1 MSYLGCARPPP
12 RPLCRGTNC
21 SPPLRRAPLPGCLL
35 LPLCLLRLVN
45 TPSSWRCRSDVV
57 QVSSPLG
64 SLPLMPQ
71 PHPDPSPPGTTG
83 FTQQLTNCENPRTAS
98 STDPELGGPGQW
110 ERGPALSPQS
120 PLCLNVR
127 VACLDRVSR
136 SPVSSRGGTRAP
148 GPQTCICIQGGGYR
162 APLASHAQ
170 PTGAGRM

>member
-1 MSYLGCARPPP
+1 MWTQGPLCLNLVSPATMSYLGCARPPP

-83 FTQQLTNCENPRTAS
+83 FTQQLTNCERGEGRSDVPRPFLGDQHCQHAADAQQTRVCF
-98 STDPELGGPGQW
+98 STHTHTHKPE
-110 ERGPALSPQS
+110 
-120 PLCLNVR
+120 
-127 VACLDRVSR
+127 
-136 SPVSSRGGTRAP
+136 
-148 GPQTCICIQGGGYR
+148 
-162 APLASHAQ
+162 HH
-170 PTGAGRM
+170 